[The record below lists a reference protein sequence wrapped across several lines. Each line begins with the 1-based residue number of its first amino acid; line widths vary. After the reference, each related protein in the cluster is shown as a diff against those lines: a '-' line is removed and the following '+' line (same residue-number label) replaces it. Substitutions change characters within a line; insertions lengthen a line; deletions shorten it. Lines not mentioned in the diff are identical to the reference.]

1 MDTRLEEAR
10 RGDMA
15 AFAELFEPL
24 RPMVFAIARRLAGD
38 VDAEDVVMDTY
49 LKAWRALP
57 RFNGR
62 ASLKTWLYRIARNAA
77 IDHLR
82 IRQRHAGVVLPG
94 DGEEPGDVGDLP
106 DPAGR
111 TAAEEV
117 VTRETIDGVSAAL
130 DTLSPDMRATL
141 LLRFADGMSY
151 ADIAEVMGLS
161 QKAIKS
167 LLSRARVNLRQIIE
181 RSAAKL
187 EVSVDAE
194 GAREIA
200 ARARGTPRIA
210 NNLLR
215 RVRDYAQVR
224 AGNRITQNVA
234 AEALS
239 LLEIDPRGLDEM
251 DLRILETLVHKFSG
265 GPVGLNTIAVSVG
278 EEPDT
283 IEEVYEPFLI
293 QEGYLERTPKGRLA
307 TPSCYQRLGLAVA
320 ARQNELPL

>member
-1 MDTRLEEAR
+1 MSSKTMESKEMDTRLEEAR

-151 ADIAEVMGLS
+151 ADIAVATGVSIGTVM
-161 QKAIKS
+161 
-167 LLSRARVNLRQIIE
+167 SRIFNGRRRLMKQ
-181 RSAAKL
+181 L
-187 EVSVDAE
+187 EGD
-194 GAREIA
+194 
-200 ARARGTPRIA
+200 
-210 NNLLR
+210 
-215 RVRDYAQVR
+215 
-224 AGNRITQNVA
+224 
-234 AEALS
+234 
-239 LLEIDPRGLDEM
+239 
-251 DLRILETLVHKFSG
+251 
-265 GPVGLNTIAVSVG
+265 
-278 EEPDT
+278 
-283 IEEVYEPFLI
+283 
-293 QEGYLERTPKGRLA
+293 RT
-307 TPSCYQRLGLAVA
+307 
-320 ARQNELPL
+320 